1 MERVNKILYHPIFR
15 STLRQIERL
24 ESERIFCLHNLDHV
38 LSVARIMLLCAR
50 EEGIEIAKEVLY
62 ATALLHD
69 LGRAY
74 QEEQG
79 DNHARLGLALAKDI
93 LTDCSFSEEERE
105 HIVTAIANH
114 NQAEAS
120 DPLSALLQKADKLS
134 RNCFLCPAY
143 QECYW
148 PELQKNQGVVL

>member
-1 MERVNKILYHPIFR
+1 MERVNKILHHPLFR
-15 STLRQIERL
+15 STLQQIQGL
-24 ESERIFCLHNLDHV
+24 EAERIFCLHNLDHV

-50 EEGIEIAKEVLY
+50 EEGIGIEQELLY

-74 QEEQG
+74 QTERG
-79 DNHARLGLALAKDI
+79 ANHAQLGLSLAQEI
-93 LTDCSFSEEERE
+93 LTECSFTEKERE
-105 HIVTAIANH
+105 YMVTAIANH
-114 NQAEAS
+114 NRAEAS
-120 DPLSALLQKADKLS
+120 DSLSLLLQKADKLS